1 MLQISEKRIC
11 YFSQRNSYG
20 LFLNKSANRW
30 VFLSGFK
37 ITTVRIE
44 QKNHENKLLTSQ
56 KKLLFARAFYSLFLF
71 PLRVYQLFYVERNI
85 RGNFPCPLETKNHPY
100 EFTQLTFL
108 FPSSFFKF
116 TLFNLLISC
125 PDLLLTKLTRDLG
138 SRLANNTL
146 HKRYSNEQNKHYNY
160 D

>member
-1 MLQISEKRIC
+1 MLL
-11 YFSQRNSYG
+11 FSKKFIWSFFKQKCKQVS
-20 LFLNKSANRW
+20 
-30 VFLSGFK
+30 FLSGFK

-116 TLFNLLISC
+116 TLFNLQITNLVPRSLIDKVNERSWFQINKKQV
-125 PDLLLTKLTRDLG
+125 TQ
-138 SRLANNTL
+138 TL
-146 HKRYSNEQNKHYNY
+146 
-160 D
+160 

>member
-1 MLQISEKRIC
+1 MLQISEKKNLLL
-11 YFSQRNSYG
+11 FSKKFIWSFFKQKCRQVS
-20 LFLNKSANRW
+20 
-30 VFLSGFK
+30 FLSGFK

-108 FPSSFFKF
+108 FPYSFFKF

-138 SRLANNTL
+138 SRLTNNTL
-146 HKRYSNEQNKHYNY
+146 HKHYSNEQNKHYNY

>member
-1 MLQISEKRIC
+1 MLL
-11 YFSQRNSYG
+11 FSKKFIWSFFKQKCKQVS
-20 LFLNKSANRW
+20 
-30 VFLSGFK
+30 FLSGFK

-100 EFTQLTFL
+100 EFTRLTFL

-116 TLFNLLISC
+116 TLINLLISC
-125 PDLLLTKLTRDLG
+125 PDLLLSKLTRDLG
-138 SRLANNTL
+138 SRLTNNTL
-146 HKRYSNEQNKHYNY
+146 HKHYINEQNKHYNY